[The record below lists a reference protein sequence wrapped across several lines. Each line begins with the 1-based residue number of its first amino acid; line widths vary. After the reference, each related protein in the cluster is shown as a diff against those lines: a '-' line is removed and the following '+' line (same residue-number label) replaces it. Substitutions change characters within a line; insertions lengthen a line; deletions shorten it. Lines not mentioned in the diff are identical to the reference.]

1 MPERAPETGSIAMKV
16 QDHSLMDPD
25 IQESPFAYYD
35 ALLGQAP
42 VYFMPE
48 IGAYVIS
55 KYKDIQFVVAHP
67 EIWSIDMRGLP
78 AAQLIKHRSA
88 QQILEDE
95 GFPRDTKLT
104 TDPPIH
110 NQYRAVL
117 RIAFSPARV
126 AAQAEF
132 IQTAVDE
139 LIDGMRG
146 QAECEFMRQFAWG
159 LPMRVITQLLGVP
172 YEDADLIKHWSDV
185 WVEPLS
191 YGLTEE
197 REIVVAREEVA
208 LQRYL
213 LKHLED
219 KRANPGA
226 DVLTDMLNARMANGS
241 PLPLSEIVGLS
252 EHLIVGG
259 HETATSALAAGMAI
273 LAQNPGIAAEL
284 RADPDLVE
292 NFVEEVLR
300 LESPSQGF
308 FRVAVR
314 NYALRG
320 VAIPRDAMVHL
331 RFAAANRDPE
341 QFVEPAKLDLHR
353 ANSKTHL
360 AFSQGVHHCI
370 GSPYARLELKTA
382 FRSLLAAFD
391 DISLTPGHETLAH
404 LPGLSLRTL
413 KALHISY
420 RAQ

>member
-1 MPERAPETGSIAMKV
+1 MRV
-16 QDHSLMDPD
+16 QDHSLMDPA

-35 ALLGQAP
+35 ALLEQAP

-67 EIWSIDMRGLP
+67 EIWSIDMRSLP
-78 AAQLIKHRSA
+78 AAQLIKHPSA
-88 QQILEDE
+88 RKILEDE
-95 GFPRDTKLT
+95 GFPRDTKFT
-104 TDPPIH
+104 TDPPVH
-110 NQYRAVL
+110 THYRVAV
-117 RIAFSPARV
+117 RNAFSPARV
-126 AAQAEF
+126 AAQAAF
-132 IQTAVDE
+132 IQATVDE

-146 QAECEFMRQFAWG
+146 KTECEFMRQFCWT
-159 LPMRVITQLLGVP
+159 LPMRVITNLLGVP

-185 WVEPLS
+185 WVEPLT

-197 REIVVAREEVA
+197 REIFVAREEVA
-208 LQRYL
+208 LQRYI
-213 LKHLED
+213 LKHLDD
-219 KRANPGA
+219 KRRNPGS
-226 DVLTDMLNARMANGS
+226 DVLTDMLNARMADGR

-259 HETATSALAAGMAI
+259 HETATSALGAGMAI
-273 LAQNPGIAAEL
+273 LAQNPEIAAEL

-300 LESPSQGF
+300 VESPSQGF
-308 FRVAVR
+308 FRLAVR
-314 NYALRG
+314 DHVLRG
-320 VAIPRDAMVHL
+320 VTIPEGAMVHL

-341 QFVEPAKLDLHR
+341 QFPEPAKFDPRR

-391 DISLTPGHETLAH
+391 DIRLTPGKERLEH

-413 KALHISY
+413 RALNMSY
-420 RAQ
+420 RPRGH